1 MRAGRVAR
9 TVGLITLGCL
19 ALLVLSAVV
28 PAPAHASAGTL
39 LAIPGWLQ
47 DAIDSLMTTIVKTL
61 QDTARLGGVLFWGI
75 LKLCGMVALFAQDFS
90 ALFGNVITEALNA
103 IMAGS
108 VHQVI
113 RGSLM
118 VSLGLFGSFVRGEQN
133 PASDIDILVEFSPDK
148 HTFDNFMDVSFVLE
162 DLLGRKVDVVTPEA
176 LSPYIGPY
184 ILKEVQRVAIAA

>member
-1 MRAGRVAR
+1 MNTKEDILHCLLENKDILAA
-9 TVGLITLGCL
+9 LG
-19 ALLVLSAVV
+19 V
-28 PAPAHASAGTL
+28 
-39 LAIPGWLQ
+39 
-47 DAIDSLMTTIVKTL
+47 
-61 QDTARLGGVLFWGI
+61 
-75 LKLCGMVALFAQDFS
+75 
-90 ALFGNVITEALNA
+90 
-103 IMAGS
+103 
-108 VHQVI
+108 
-113 RGSLM
+113 